1 MLKRG
6 RTLEII
12 NNFGQLVLKLIP
24 ILIAAVFF
32 AELAR
37 IWLGEDRLRN
47 LMTGKRPWEG
57 RLRAAALGAILPFC
71 ECGAFPIMVGL
82 LQAGIPL
89 KLALTFFIISP
100 IVSIPAFLFLM
111 GIFGLQIALLY
122 LIVAIILGLLISTLL
137 SSYGNS
143 EQIIRDKF
151 SHYQEEKC
159 CGGSSNGSTCC
170 SDQKAET
177 SCCGEN
183 SKGSLIYGAWQAG
196 FKTLK
201 KIIPYAVA
209 AMFIAAIMQFYI
221 SGEVFQNVL
230 GMSNLYGVPIA
241 AAVGIPIYGADCTKI
256 SMIAPFLEVTQA
268 VGPGIAF
275 ILAGAGTSING
286 LVFMSS
292 IFNKK
297 FLALFALCIFLSA
310 VFTGYFLAFFA

>member
-1 MLKRG
+1 MV
-6 RTLEII
+6 

-24 ILIAAVFF
+24 ILVAAVFL

-37 IWLGEDRLRN
+37 LWLGEERLRK

-57 RLRAAALGAILPFC
+57 RMRAAALGAILPFC

-100 IVSIPAFLFLM
+100 IVSIPAFLFLF
-111 GIFGLQIALLY
+111 GIFGLQIALIY
-122 LIVAIILGLLISTLL
+122 LVVAIILGLLISSFLA
-137 SSYGNS
+137 SYGKS
-143 EQIIRDKF
+143 EQIIREKF
-151 SHYQEEKC
+151 GHYQQD
-159 CGGSSNGSTCC
+159 SCC
-170 SDQKAET
+170 SSSPSESNNCSET
-177 SCCGEN
+177 FNKKSCCGEIKEKAIFR
-183 SKGSLIYGAWQAG
+183 SAWEAG

-209 AMFIAAIMQFYI
+209 AMFIASLMQTYI
-221 SGEVFQNVL
+221 SGEVFQNLL
-230 GMSNLYGVPIA
+230 GMSNTYGVPIA

-256 SMIAPFLEVTQA
+256 SIIAPFLEVTQA
-268 VGPGIAF
+268 IGPGIAF

-297 FLALFALCIFLSA
+297 FLGLFALSIFLSA
-310 VFTGYFLAFFA
+310 VFTGYFLSIFA